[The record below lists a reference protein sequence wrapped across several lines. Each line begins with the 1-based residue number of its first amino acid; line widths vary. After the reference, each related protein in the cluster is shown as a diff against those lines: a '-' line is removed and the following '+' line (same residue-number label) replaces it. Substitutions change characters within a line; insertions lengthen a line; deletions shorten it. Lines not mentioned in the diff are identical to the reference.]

1 MDPTKGIDETI
12 KQNNIRIEK
21 YENDKIKKNEE
32 LKALIKSSTRD
43 NEGQISIINQDKQ
56 NQLLS
61 LTEEKKLLENE
72 IKILEEKKK
81 LLD

>member
-1 MDPTKGIDETI
+1 MDPTKKGIDETI

-61 LTEEKKLLENE
+61 LSRR
-72 IKILEEKKK
+72 KKK
-81 LLD
+81 NT